1 MVNISGNVVL
11 IIGSGGVSYNIYINM
26 CMYHYITVMI
36 CDDDDDGDGDGG
48 GDDADADADAV
59 WMHYIYQDTGN
70 WLNSHCILLQG
81 LSTKLASQLRS
92 VSISELSSCDMAP

>member
-1 MVNISGNVVL
+1 
-11 IIGSGGVSYNIYINM
+11 
-26 CMYHYITVMI
+26 MI
-36 CDDDDDGDGDGG
+36 CDDDDDDGDGDG

-70 WLNSHCILLQG
+70 WFNSHCILLQG

>member
-1 MVNISGNVVL
+1 M
-11 IIGSGGVSYNIYINM
+11 
-26 CMYHYITVMI
+26 MI
-36 CDDDDDGDGDGG
+36 CDDDGDGDGDGG
-48 GDDADADADAV
+48 GDDDDDADADGD
-59 WMHYIYQDTGN
+59 WMNYIYIYQDTGN